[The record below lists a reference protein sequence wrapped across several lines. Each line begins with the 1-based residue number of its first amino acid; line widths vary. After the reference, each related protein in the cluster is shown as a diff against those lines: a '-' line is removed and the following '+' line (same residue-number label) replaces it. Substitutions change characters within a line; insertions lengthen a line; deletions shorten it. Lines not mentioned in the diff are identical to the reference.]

1 MTTARIVAARAV
13 RRHAAVLALPV
24 ALLCGHQFWWSLAVA
39 VAAVGVELVR
49 FLRASLFMR
58 IRIEPAVR
66 DD

>member
-1 MTTARIVAARAV
+1 MTTTRIVAARAV

-24 ALLCGHQFWWSLAVA
+24 TLLCGHQFWWSLAVA